1 MTEPSV
7 HKMTEH
13 AGDDA
18 PFLSIK
24 VLCTALSFTVF
35 GAMGLVLSVT
45 VFPLLYL
52 FPIAS
57 RRRVRWARRLLQVLF
72 PGYIGFMERLRLIR
86 VHTSGARYLDE
97 SGQLIVAN
105 HPSLLDV
112 VYLIALSR
120 NANCVVKTSLFYN
133 PFTAGVVRAA
143 GYIRNDSADLV
154 EECTDAL
161 LSGESLIIFPE
172 GTRTDPDRPF
182 KFLRG
187 AANIALQARTDIRP
201 VVIRCTPARLM
212 KHQAWHEM
220 SKETLEVTLTV
231 CPPLRIGPYT
241 DSTDPRPRISRR
253 LTRDLENIYLGHR

>member
-1 MTEPSV
+1 M
-7 HKMTEH
+7 
-13 AGDDA
+13 
-18 PFLSIK
+18 
-24 VLCTALSFTVF
+24 F
-35 GAMGLVLSVT
+35 GAAGLVLSVT

-52 FPIAS
+52 LPLGS
-57 RRRVRWARRLLQVLF
+57 RRRVQWARSLLQGLF
-72 PGYIGFMERLRLIR
+72 PSYIGLMEKLRLIR
-86 VHTSGARYLDE
+86 VRTTGAEALDE

-112 VYLIALSR
+112 VYLIALAR

-154 EECTDAL
+154 EECAAAL

-187 AANIALQARTDIRP
+187 AANIALQAGTDIRP
-201 VVIRCTPARLM
+201 VVIRCKPARLM

-241 DSTDPRPRISRR
+241 DSNDPRPRMSRR
-253 LTRDLENIYLGHR
+253 LTRDLENIYLGNQ